1 MWKTPGFEARPRP
14 RAGCFLGLKPPFG
27 GKNSTVGDSMV
38 ETLPGCGTRDR
49 SDMGGSLEMEAK
61 LKTNLDTNLI
71 KLAAIISLDPFL

>member
-1 MWKTPGFEARPRP
+1 MFFGPEAPVWRKKFHSRGQHGGNF
-14 RAGCFLGLKPPFG
+14 AGCGA
-27 GKNSTVGDSMV
+27 
-38 ETLPGCGTRDR
+38 RDR